1 MPSSETPP
9 AEIPLHQQ
17 AAQRVADMLVPT
29 LRLGVT
35 GLARSGKTIF
45 ITALIRN
52 LVNGGHLPFLH
63 PYADGRILRAYLE
76 PQPDD
81 SVPRFDYEAHI
92 GELSAEPPRWPESTR
107 RISQLRLTIEYTP
120 ASLWRRMLGMSRLHV
135 DIVDYPGEW
144 LIDLP
149 LVGMDYAAWAA
160 SALAAAREPHRR
172 EAAGKFLA
180 FLDGVSAE
188 APQDEQIASTGAKLF
203 TDYLRTVRG
212 NESSLITLGP
222 GRFLMPGDL
231 EGSPLLTFFPL
242 ETTAASAPRGSLA
255 TMMTRRFESY
265 KSHVVTPFFRDHF
278 SRLDRQIVLVD
289 VLGALNA
296 GPAAVNDLEHA
307 LADVLRVFRPGAP
320 TWLSAILGRRID
332 RLVFAATKADH
343 LPSSSHDRLEA
354 VLRLITQRANV
365 HAQTA
370 GADTEILAIAALRAT
385 REAEARD
392 GKTRIPCIV
401 GVPLK
406 GERIGQTVFDGTR
419 EAAIFPGDLPA
430 NPSLALDGAAP
441 APNPSRFVRFR
452 PPRLAP
458 AGPAGETPS
467 APHIR
472 LDRALDYLIGDY
484 LA

>member
-1 MPSSETPP
+1 MPVY
-9 AEIPLHQQ
+9 QQ
-17 AAQRVADMLVPT
+17 AAQRVAEMLVPT

-45 ITALIRN
+45 ITALVRN
-52 LVNGGHLPFLH
+52 LINGGHLPFFH
-63 PYADGRILRAYLE
+63 PYAEGRILRAYLE

-81 SVPRFDYEAHI
+81 SVPRFDYEAHVAK
-92 GELSAEPPRWPESTR
+92 LSADPPRWPESTR

-120 ASLWRRMLGMSRLHV
+120 ASLWRRMLGLSRLHV

-149 LVGMDYAAWAA
+149 LVDMDYTAWAE
-160 SALAAAREPHRR
+160 SALTAARDPRRAAAAKP
-172 EAAGKFLA
+172 FLT
-180 FLDGVSAE
+180 FLEGISAD
-188 APQDEQIASTGAKLF
+188 APQDEQIAATGARLF
-203 TDYLRTVRG
+203 TDYLRAVRSS
-212 NESSLITLGP
+212 ESPITLGP

-242 ETTAASAPRGSLA
+242 ETTGAAVARGSLA
-255 TMMTRRFESY
+255 AMMSRRFTSY

-296 GPAAVNDLEHA
+296 GPEAVSDLEQA

-365 HAQTA
+365 RAQTA

-392 GKTRIPCIV
+392 GKDRIPCIV
-401 GVPLK
+401 GVPMA
-406 GERIGQTVFDGTR
+406 GEQINGTMFDGTR

-430 NPSLALDGAAP
+430 DAGRALDVTAP
-441 APNPSRFVRFR
+441 ASNPSRFVRFR

-458 AGPAGETPS
+458 PGPGGETPS